1 LSASPSSGSLVGGP
15 ARAPRPSAPAE
26 ARRPSA
32 LRLGV
37 ICRTLGVLCVLFCA
51 TLLPPIG
58 ISLYYSD
65 GEATRF
71 GIAALVAL
79 LASLVFWLPFRRKH
93 VNVRSRDG
101 FLIVGVMWTAM
112 SVLGAVPF
120 MLALR
125 VGFADAFFESAAGYT
140 TTAASVLVGLDR
152 LSPSIL
158 FYRQEIQWL
167 GGLGVIVLAIALLPM
182 LGIGGMQLYKADTP
196 GPFKDERLT
205 PRITRTARN
214 VCGLYVL
221 LTALCALAF
230 WLAGMEVFDAVAHSF
245 STLSTGGYSTHDAN
259 LAFFD
264 SPAIE
269 AVAIVFMLIGG
280 ISFNAHFV
288 AWRTFQL
295 HRYGQ
300 DTQTRVFAITV
311 VCATLAATFV
321 LAATRTYDTVLG
333 SLRYALFE
341 VVSMIT
347 TTGYAVADFS
357 VWPLALP
364 VLMIFLTFV
373 GGCAGSTSGGLK
385 IVRFLVLG
393 KQAGVHI
400 HKLIHPQAVRRIKV
414 DGQVVPD
421 SVVESVGGFL
431 VLYVAVFAAFMIIA
445 MMDGMDQ
452 STAFGAVATTIN
464 NTGLGLGTDATTF
477 ATLGAHGKIV
487 FAFAMLIG
495 RLEIFTFI
503 VLLAPAFWRR

>member
-1 LSASPSSGSLVGGP
+1 
-15 ARAPRPSAPAE
+15 
-26 ARRPSA
+26 
-32 LRLGV
+32 
-37 ICRTLGVLCVLFCA
+37 
-51 TLLPPIG
+51 
-58 ISLYYSD
+58 
-65 GEATRF
+65 
-71 GIAALVAL
+71 
-79 LASLVFWLPFRRKH
+79 
-93 VNVRSRDG
+93 VRSRDG

-112 SVLGAVPF
+112 SALGAVPF
-120 MLALR
+120 MLSLG
-125 VGFADAFFESAAGYT
+125 VSFADAFFESAAGYT

-152 LSPSIL
+152 LPPSIL

-182 LGIGGMQLYKADTP
+182 LGIGGMQLYKAETP

-230 WLAGMEVFDAVAHSF
+230 WLAGMQAFDAIAHSF

-259 LAFFD
+259 LAYFD

-269 AVAIVFMLIGG
+269 TVAVVFMLIGG

-300 DTQTRVFAITV
+300 DTQTRAFVITV
-311 VCATLAATFV
+311 LCATAAATFEVASV
-321 LAATRTYDTVLG
+321 L
-333 SLRYALFE
+333 
-341 VVSMIT
+341 T
-347 TTGYAVADFS
+347 TTGYSIADFS

-364 VLMIFLTFV
+364 ALMIFLSFV

-393 KQAGVHI
+393 KQASVHI
-400 HKLIHPQAVRRIKV
+400 HKLIHPQAVRRIKL

-431 VLYVAVFAAFMIIA
+431 VLYVAVFATFMIIA

-464 NTGLGLGTDATTF
+464 NTGLGLGIDSATF

-487 FAFAMLIG
+487 FVFAMLIG
-495 RLEIFTFI
+495 RLDIFTFL
-503 VLLAPAFWRR
+503 VLLTPAFWRR